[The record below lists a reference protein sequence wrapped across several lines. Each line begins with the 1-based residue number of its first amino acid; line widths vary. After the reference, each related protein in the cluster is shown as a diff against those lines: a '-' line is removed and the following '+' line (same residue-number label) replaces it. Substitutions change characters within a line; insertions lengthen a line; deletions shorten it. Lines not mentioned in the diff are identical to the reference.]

1 MQTYKA
7 RNGNIQYKPSFKQ
20 LEHVIASDNATG
32 FCLACGAENDGV
44 EPDAR
49 KYTCESCHA
58 PKVFGAEQLV
68 FMNLFH

>member
-20 LEHVIASDNATG
+20 LEKIIESDNATG
-32 FCLACGAENDGV
+32 FCLACGVENDGV

-58 PKVFGAEQLV
+58 PKVYGAEQLV
-68 FMNLFH
+68 LMNLFH